1 MAGTPSFEIRPA
13 VADHFAWLRTYMS
26 IQSTQL
32 SAVRTA
38 TTLIG
43 FGFTVAQFFQKL
55 KNDVPGALG
64 SMNPQMPRNI
74 GLLLIASGVFSL
86 MVFTWHYRIALAYL
100 RSEQFDEIAAQQER
114 TLHKPAYIV
123 SFVVLAVGMIAFAS
137 IFITL

>member
-1 MAGTPSFEIRPA
+1 MAQTQLFQVNPGVS
-13 VADHFAWLRTYMS
+13 DHFAWLRTYMS

-55 KNDVPGALG
+55 KEIPGALG
-64 SMNPQMPRNI
+64 SLHPEMPRNI

-86 MVFTWHYRIALAYL
+86 IVFTRHYRIALAYL
-100 RSEQFDEIAAQQER
+100 RSEPFEEIAVPQER
-114 TLHKPAYIV
+114 TLQKPAYMV
-123 SFVVLAVGMIAFAS
+123 TYVVLAVGVIAFAS
-137 IFITL
+137 IFVTL